1 MKIPRLTW
9 WLALLAFVAVLIV
22 LFLRMDN
29 QPSYNGR
36 SLESWLRDFGPK
48 PIGNGL
54 SHSHFSAGSR
64 NPKTN
69 SPAEAIQAI
78 GTNAI
83 PYLLHALKRKDD
95 PPWMVSISQFL
106 AKHKLAKFSPLDS
119 QSRREQA
126 ALGLFALGTN
136 ALLTL
141 PELSLLLT
149 NYQTACPATHAMAGM
164 GPAAIPVY
172 QNAVANS
179 NTWVAICG
187 IWGLAQNRAASRST
201 VTNVLPWLNA
211 ANSADVFITTWA
223 LGEIREPS
231 EVVIPELMRM
241 LSHADNGVR
250 GAAIGALTKFG
261 PIMTNRLSELKQSL
275 EKETDS
281 QTKQSLKKLIDDLE
295 KKSQMDESVK

>member
-1 MKIPRLTW
+1 MKIPRVTW
-9 WLALLAFVAVLIV
+9 WLALLVFLTVVVV
-22 LFLRMDN
+22 LFLRVES

-36 SLESWLRDFGPK
+36 SLDSWLRDYGPN

-54 SHSHFSAGSR
+54 IHQHFSAPPR
-64 NPKTN
+64 TTN
-69 SPAEAIQAI
+69 GKSTPLAIQAI

-83 PYLLHALKRKDD
+83 PYLLNAIQRKDD
-95 PPWMVSISQFL
+95 PPWMVSINRYL
-106 AKHKLAKFSPLDS
+106 AKWKLTKLAPLDA

-136 ALLTL
+136 AIPAL
-141 PELSLLLT
+141 PDLSRLLT
-149 NYQTACPATHAMAGM
+149 NNSTACSVTHAMAGM
-164 GPAAIPVY
+164 GPVAIPVY

-179 NTWVAICG
+179 NSWVAICG
-187 IWGLAQNRAASRST
+187 IWGLAQNRAASRVA

-261 PIMTNRLSELKQSL
+261 PIMTNRLSDLNQGL
-275 EKETDS
+275 EKETDA
-281 QTKQSLKKLIDDLE
+281 QTQQSLKKLIDDLE
-295 KKSQMDESVK
+295 KKSQVDESVK